1 MSVPV
6 LHASSSPLVGR
17 DAPIARLL
25 QSFKQ
30 AESGQ
35 GAVALIR
42 GDGGI
47 GKSRVT
53 SEIVHRT
60 ARMGALSL
68 TGHATSFDRG
78 VPFGLARE
86 IVGDLPAGLP
96 DGLADRVTTVRSLLH
111 GTTPVGAG
119 VRSEQV
125 PQDVL
130 SAMFDLLTDL
140 AEHETAVMV
149 WEDLHEADS
158 DSVALLMRLA
168 RLLAHTRVL
177 VLATTRPRSR
187 QDIVGFERLVEQL
200 EQEGRGVTIDLEPL
214 DRSDVRALVADSI
227 GAVPEGE
234 LVDVIYDASL
244 GNPFFVT
251 ETTRSLLR
259 SASVEVDEHRGRLV
273 RLQPTLRPRTA
284 VVHRFFQIGST
295 EANVAKVI
303 AAFGRVS
310 PRELDLVASI
320 TGIPEQRVIES
331 FDRLVSEQLMVKV
344 DERYEFA
351 HSILREA
358 LYDDIGPGERRRV
371 HSIIAEHLRRQ
382 REAGLPV
389 DITELATH
397 VSECADH
404 NDPVAIDVLFE
415 AGRVTARSAPLVSAR
430 WFSKCAELIAVDDPR
445 VTTIRAHEASAM
457 FAASLPADAARL
469 GRAALEHMPPGPE
482 RTRTLSDTVISLY
495 ICGALQEAIDV
506 IDAEERESGGLSP
519 LLQAQRANHE
529 AQLGREAAGAPADHE
544 ITSPELGTERRAVTM
559 IYDLHRAGL
568 CGDHATVRAL
578 TERLHALSSTASVPT
593 QIAIH
598 SADAVEQA
606 FLYEA
611 TAAREAL
618 DAAALLRIGDRRLS
632 IAGQLETAEIVV
644 RYLEGRWD
652 DALERVSDV
661 TWNLR
666 QSQTRV
672 LEGWMQNAAC
682 EMLLARGDV
691 KRAAAIAAEF
701 HVGTETIRQAFDATR
716 GNLLIAQ
723 GEPAKARHH
732 LEQALD
738 RMTGSGLPYGLH
750 GVLDVLVD
758 ASVATGDRSQAVHY
772 LDQLDA
778 VAMEADLTIAHF
790 RRHHARARLLG
801 DVDAAHAA
809 HQLIATTP
817 LRFHSAVAQ
826 LTLAEV
832 DDSSSPYLIEA
843 HQTFDELNA
852 LPWRQ
857 RAAAALRQAG
867 LSVPRSTEEHGGL
880 SETER
885 CLARL
890 VADGLT
896 NREIAVTMHYSVKTV
911 EVYLTRLYAK
921 TECRSRLELA
931 RAVDRGDIIVERTV

>member
-96 DGLADRVTTVRSLLH
+96 DGLADRVTTVRSLLDV
-111 GTTPVGAG
+111 TTPVGAG

-140 AEHETAVMV
+140 AEHETVVMV

-177 VLATTRPRSR
+177 VIATTRPRSR

-371 HSIIAEHLRRQ
+371 HSIIAEHLRR
-382 REAGLPV
+382 RAR
-389 DITELATH
+389 
-397 VSECADH
+397 S
-404 NDPVAIDVLFE
+404 
-415 AGRVTARSAPLVSAR
+415 RVT
-430 WFSKCAELIAVDDPR
+430 
-445 VTTIRAHEASAM
+445 
-457 FAASLPADAARL
+457 
-469 GRAALEHMPPGPE
+469 GRHH
-482 RTRTLSDTVISLY
+482 RTRH
-495 ICGALQEAIDV
+495 
-506 IDAEERESGGLSP
+506 P
-519 LLQAQRANHE
+519 
-529 AQLGREAAGAPADHE
+529 
-544 ITSPELGTERRAVTM
+544 
-559 IYDLHRAGL
+559 
-568 CGDHATVRAL
+568 
-578 TERLHALSSTASVPT
+578 
-593 QIAIH
+593 
-598 SADAVEQA
+598 
-606 FLYEA
+606 
-611 TAAREAL
+611 
-618 DAAALLRIGDRRLS
+618 
-632 IAGQLETAEIVV
+632 
-644 RYLEGRWD
+644 
-652 DALERVSDV
+652 
-661 TWNLR
+661 
-666 QSQTRV
+666 
-672 LEGWMQNAAC
+672 
-682 EMLLARGDV
+682 
-691 KRAAAIAAEF
+691 
-701 HVGTETIRQAFDATR
+701 
-716 GNLLIAQ
+716 
-723 GEPAKARHH
+723 
-732 LEQALD
+732 
-738 RMTGSGLPYGLH
+738 
-750 GVLDVLVD
+750 
-758 ASVATGDRSQAVHY
+758 
-772 LDQLDA
+772 
-778 VAMEADLTIAHF
+778 
-790 RRHHARARLLG
+790 
-801 DVDAAHAA
+801 
-809 HQLIATTP
+809 
-817 LRFHSAVAQ
+817 
-826 LTLAEV
+826 
-832 DDSSSPYLIEA
+832 
-843 HQTFDELNA
+843 
-852 LPWRQ
+852 RQ
-857 RAAAALRQAG
+857 RMR
-867 LSVPRSTEEHGGL
+867 
-880 SETER
+880 
-885 CLARL
+885 
-890 VADGLT
+890 
-896 NREIAVTMHYSVKTV
+896 
-911 EVYLTRLYAK
+911 
-921 TECRSRLELA
+921 
-931 RAVDRGDIIVERTV
+931 